1 MHACYLT
8 HSLNLLS
15 LNKCGVIKSMHY
27 INEMQIDPKNN
38 KPNSKSTV
46 SISIVV
52 LMDRVVSFLSRLVF
66 THRMA
71 HEDGS
76 GNGDEDEGGDEVDE
90 GGGAV
95 PSTSDLSPTLLSY
108 YLVKSW

>member
-8 HSLNLLS
+8 HSLNSLS

-27 INEMQIDPKNN
+27 INDMQIDPKDNE
-38 KPNSKSTV
+38 PNSKSTV

-76 GNGDEDEGGDEVDE
+76 GKGDEGEGGDEVD

-108 YLVKSW
+108 YLVNSW

>member
-1 MHACYLT
+1 
-8 HSLNLLS
+8 
-15 LNKCGVIKSMHY
+15 MHY
-27 INEMQIDPKNN
+27 INEMQIDPKDN
-38 KPNSKSTV
+38 KLNSKSTV
-46 SISIVV
+46 SISTVV
-52 LMDRVVSFLSRLVF
+52 LMDRVVSFLSRLVI

-76 GNGDEDEGGDEVDE
+76 GNGDEGEGGDEVDE

-108 YLVKSW
+108 Y